1 MTVDFERISAGHLLA
16 LKHVERQQKE
26 GGLSLY
32 SQQELNALRESYQYE
47 LGLFYIRTNRAG
59 RAWYRLLKALLLAP
73 NRRQVKM
80 LLVASIPALGV
91 KAIDWADYADNRLW
105 QWRAQLRKTLVG

>member
-1 MTVDFERISAGHLLA
+1 MSVRWRSQRNGVGGVQEHLIHPAQDSAHISTLP
-16 LKHVERQQKE
+16 
-26 GGLSLY
+26 S
-32 SQQELNALRESYQYE
+32 
-47 LGLFYIRTNRAG
+47 FRTNRAG